1 MFVCCLSLESCEAK
15 KSDFYLYSGNCLDCS
30 WSNYYYFSPQSWVR
44 LCFTLSI
51 FTKDVKQRPQSRKGF
66 YKQTCSHMGNMM
78 QLLWKRWNW
87 MAPKMVATMRGVFW
101 MVRIMRTIEI
111 IHAKYLFLT
120 KNGRKQKFI
129 FSYLFSP
136 VNLKTQI
143 IMSGVQPR
151 LKK

>member
-1 MFVCCLSLESCEAK
+1 
-15 KSDFYLYSGNCLDCS
+15 
-30 WSNYYYFSPQSWVR
+30 
-44 LCFTLSI
+44 
-51 FTKDVKQRPQSRKGF
+51 
-66 YKQTCSHMGNMM
+66 
-78 QLLWKRWNW
+78 
-87 MAPKMVATMRGVFW
+87 MRGVFW

-120 KNGRKQKFI
+120 KNGRKQKLI